1 MEDVFMRLTTHRFIL
16 LVAFLALLAPSGGI
30 RAQAS
35 GAHLRMAHLA
45 PGVPAIDVY
54 LNNES
59 AFKALSFKD
68 TSDYMALK
76 SGSADVAVVPANGA
90 PDQALAKLSLTLKE
104 GDVNY
109 YTLALV
115 GSAADKSLELVLLP
129 PDGSEQACPASMQMP
144 SPPGVG
150 AAGNLKVKGAFVR
163 ATSTD
168 MSMTMTSAVSAAYMT
183 IENTGSTPDRL
194 ISVSADVA
202 GSAELHQTV
211 VKDNVAQMVPLPDG
225 IEIPAGGSV
234 ELKPGGMHIMLMQ
247 LQHDLAPDQV
257 VNLTLKFAS
266 GTELKMQAPV
276 VLP

>member
-1 MEDVFMRLTTHRFIL
+1 MRLTAHRFIL
-16 LVAFLALLAPSGGI
+16 LMAFLVLLAPSGGI
-30 RAQAS
+30 RAQTA
-35 GAHLRMAHLA
+35 GVHLRIAHLA

-68 TSDYMALK
+68 SSAYTMLR
-76 SGSADVAVVPANGA
+76 SGSTDVAVVTANGA
-90 PDQALAKLSLTLKE
+90 PDQALAKLSLTFKE
-104 GDVNY
+104 SDTNY

-115 GSAADKSLELVLLP
+115 GSAADKSLVLLS
-129 PDGSEQACPASMQMP
+129 PDGPEQTCPASLQIP
-144 SPPGVG
+144 SLPGVG

-163 ATSTD
+163 ATSTT
-168 MSMTMTSAVSAAYMT
+168 MSMDMTEAVSAAYMT

-194 ISVSADVA
+194 ISVNADVA
-202 GSAELHQTV
+202 GLAELHQTV
-211 VKDNVAQMVPLPDG
+211 VKDNVAQMLPLPDG

-276 VLP
+276 LLP